1 MTKEKNT
8 NIFTPRR
15 TVSYFILT
23 FVSISIAAMI
33 IWPLLDI
40 LFSKIENNEY
50 TWNWISGIL
59 QPWIF
64 GLVFTIIEFICWN
77 FFHRQK

>member
-50 TWNWISGIL
+50 IWNWISGIL

-77 FFHRQK
+77 FFHKQK